1 MALIADV
8 LLIAGALGAALYCY
22 VLARRLRRFNDLEKG
37 MGGAIAVL
45 SAQVDDMTKVL
56 KGAQSSARH
65 STDSLESLTGRAE
78 EVARRLELLVAAMH
92 DLPDADPR
100 RSRTPAAAPAAPV
113 EVPAAPADSSPTQA
127 PQGGGEDQ
135 RLEPSPAPAPD
146 GAVLF
151 RRKTREAAQ

>member
-100 RSRTPAAAPAAPV
+100 RSRTPAAAPAD
-113 EVPAAPADSSPTQA
+113 VPAAPADSSPTQA
-127 PQGGGEDQ
+127 PQAGGEDQ